1 MRDTIHGY
9 IQFHAIGLSV
19 MPMVIDF
26 CTLIL
31 HNNMNKIVQKK
42 FSMASMLRAQLHM

>member
-26 CTLIL
+26 CTLDI
-31 HNNMNKIVQKK
+31 
-42 FSMASMLRAQLHM
+42 AQQYEQNCAEEI